1 MLAGTVSEALS
12 IQLIT
17 PETITAELMGG
28 FQQNARGWYATKGTE
43 DVIYVL
49 SPKFKQ
55 SGLTPELLVHELTH
69 AALFRVMQNSSNDP
83 AVAAHLA
90 SLQSLMNAAKA
101 RVDKQGLGDVFAAAF
116 TNLDEFVIWGMT
128 NPEFQRV
135 VLTQMVVPDKTTQE
149 ALKNGFAKF
158 VELVSNLLFSSM
170 RKANDPVKVAN
181 KGEQNAMAAL
191 ISDVSALMSKA
202 GGAHNTSSTVT
213 TLAMASPVSKIQDYT
228 THDINQALN
237 TGAHG
242 AVFQDQLSN
251 VLDGI
256 VTKLHGPVGAFKE
269 ALMSAQAGTPMD
281 TWVKALD
288 TGVAPFASSLLKAGL
303 PISQQEAFVME
314 QVQATVAAALEDT
327 STTAT
332 TAYRELSRLFLE
344 VASKTE
350 PKDFYKGDWN
360 KASQAEKDAA
370 QATFDA
376 IFNVTLTQG
385 NRSDYLSR
393 FAAFGLAHE
402 GFNQVL
408 KKATERDTRRIM
420 DGKTFAERLQNVF
433 DKILGMFNRAIT
445 RTYSGQHVD
454 AKLNLLVSQLVDIE
468 AKRKHTLAQE
478 AKKSNDPGLIDKT
491 MEGAGEMLKD
501 AAMWALDTKIVKDSN
516 NNAVRLGR
524 SIVSVVVQNKMI
536 QYMDNMTKL
545 RDMTYAGK
553 PGVAAG
559 LLNNVKGPKQM
570 VEFLVRMTKKNEKQR
585 KHIMTNVSK
594 FVRGAF
600 KDGGKGL
607 TKENKQAISNVFL
620 RSGAYA
626 LLNRMTVLEL
636 GNLLGDKTATNKAIA
651 DVEAELSV
659 FGKPSQYFM
668 YQANG
673 LAYYKATGKTNV
685 ELLMMNAHNIA
696 QMLGTPVQGR
706 LNAADAAKAEQ
717 LIEQLVA
724 LYAIRYTS
732 SADIQ
737 NAREVIRD
745 ELTRSD
751 GGNGVEFVLRM
762 HEHQQQEA
770 LERVFKGNKT
780 LMIHGYTPEIYN
792 PHIEVVAASLK
803 EGEEL
808 KYRGYEM
815 VHTLSHDPADPDIKK
830 EALYVLRD
838 GGLSRFASG
847 ALSLTGL
854 SAKGDTKH
862 SGYLNTNNYYGGF
875 NASTN
880 AAFMAG
886 KQQAI
891 ADSFKPGPVPDLS
904 KSKKVFAAPL
914 LNEKGDIVNWRYLM
928 TDKTK
933 DTILERNNDFD
944 QILGT
949 LAGATYDK
957 ETSKEQNRNVLL
969 ALKEMFDAEYGTQAY
984 SYVAISAKSDDPE
997 MVEIWRMLS
1006 DATKQEAKAVFGE
1019 AVIYVRKDSLDAIFG
1034 YRKLSLADAF
1044 KRDPAARNM
1053 MEKAMVAAVEA
1064 MLTFHYRMKGKD
1076 WNEAEKYAKR
1086 AAHVVTKSERIW
1098 QELVHEVKD
1107 IIVVKTGTV
1116 MVGNIWSNLSMLYLK
1131 GVPLMDIGRH
1141 HMTAFRGAVAYKKDT
1156 EQLEHLR
1163 YLLSTK
1169 QAGTYKGGEQQIHRD
1184 MARLQDAIDRS
1195 PVKELMDAGLMPT
1208 IVEDVAADD
1217 DQYSYK
1223 SALTRKVEAMLPAKA
1238 GLVMKGAR
1246 QVYMA
1251 HDTSLYQFLAQTTQL
1266 SDFVARYTLYQ
1277 YQTTR
1282 KKEPLSKQAA
1292 IFEASEAFINYDMP
1306 MQRNLQYLDDMGL
1319 TPFMKYFLNI
1329 QRVLAK
1335 TMRENP
1341 GRVLSMIA
1349 MGQFLD
1355 LGPIVLESSMVTRV
1369 GNNPMQWGALKLPGS
1384 LDDLATVDAAMTLL
1398 K

>member
-1 MLAGTVSEALS
+1 
-12 IQLIT
+12 
-17 PETITAELMGG
+17 
-28 FQQNARGWYATKGTE
+28 
-43 DVIYVL
+43 
-49 SPKFKQ
+49 
-55 SGLTPELLVHELTH
+55 
-69 AALFRVMQNSSNDP
+69 
-83 AVAAHLA
+83 
-90 SLQSLMNAAKA
+90 
-101 RVDKQGLGDVFAAAF
+101 
-116 TNLDEFVIWGMT
+116 
-128 NPEFQRV
+128 
-135 VLTQMVVPDKTTQE
+135 
-149 ALKNGFAKF
+149 
-158 VELVSNLLFSSM
+158 
-170 RKANDPVKVAN
+170 
-181 KGEQNAMAAL
+181 
-191 ISDVSALMSKA
+191 
-202 GGAHNTSSTVT
+202 
-213 TLAMASPVSKIQDYT
+213 
-228 THDINQALN
+228 
-237 TGAHG
+237 
-242 AVFQDQLSN
+242 
-251 VLDGI
+251 
-256 VTKLHGPVGAFKE
+256 
-269 ALMSAQAGTPMD
+269 
-281 TWVKALD
+281 
-288 TGVAPFASSLLKAGL
+288 
-303 PISQQEAFVME
+303 
-314 QVQATVAAALEDT
+314 
-327 STTAT
+327 
-332 TAYRELSRLFLE
+332 
-344 VASKTE
+344 
-350 PKDFYKGDWN
+350 
-360 KASQAEKDAA
+360 
-370 QATFDA
+370 
-376 IFNVTLTQG
+376 
-385 NRSDYLSR
+385 
-393 FAAFGLAHE
+393 
-402 GFNQVL
+402 
-408 KKATERDTRRIM
+408 
-420 DGKTFAERLQNVF
+420 
-433 DKILGMFNRAIT
+433 
-445 RTYSGQHVD
+445 
-454 AKLNLLVSQLVDIE
+454 
-468 AKRKHTLAQE
+468 
-478 AKKSNDPGLIDKT
+478 
-491 MEGAGEMLKD
+491 
-501 AAMWALDTKIVKDSN
+501 
-516 NNAVRLGR
+516 
-524 SIVSVVVQNKMI
+524 
-536 QYMDNMTKL
+536 
-545 RDMTYAGK
+545 
-553 PGVAAG
+553 
-559 LLNNVKGPKQM
+559 M

-600 KDGGKGL
+600 KDGGKNL
-607 TKENKQAISNVFL
+607 TKESKAAISNVFV

-626 LLNRMTVLEL
+626 LLGRMTVLEL

-659 FGKPSQYFM
+659 FGKPSQHFM

-706 LNAADAAKAEQ
+706 LNASDAAKAEQ

-815 VHTLSHDPADPDIKK
+815 VHSLSHDPADPDIKK

-838 GGLSRFASG
+838 GGLNRFASG

-933 DTILERNNDFD
+933 DTVLERNNDFD

-1053 MEKAMVAAVEA
+1053 MENAMVDAVEA

-1076 WNEAEKYAKR
+1076 WNEAQKYAKR

-1277 YQTTR
+1277 HQTTR

-1384 LDDLATVDAAMTLL
+1384 LDDLATVDAAMTML